1 MKRGDK
7 EENREEMTKREKGA
21 FDGRAS
27 RRNNIKMLAALQRAC
42 QLSND
47 Y

>member
-1 MKRGDK
+1 MRREGKKIGKGWQKWNEGAAGGD
-7 EENREEMTKREKGA
+7 GV
-21 FDGRAS
+21 G
-27 RRNNIKMLAALQRAC
+27 RRNNIKMLAALQGAC